1 MLGLCL
7 IADPLLIYAVVF
19 IPPPVRCGCVLC
31 YWVRWIYQGRRVG
44 QFTHQGDNYRVI
56 GVLTLSALT
65 IFVSSL
71 LASPL
76 HKRTQH
82 AWYWKSTKKRKKKE
96 KLLSPGIPALLP
108 SRSPGPSLNQLCL
121 FDRKH
126 VRHCLQ
132 MFCTYLHHLI
142 VQNTRDGTLDF
153 CTTTTSAA
161 IITLTSSHG

>member
-1 MLGLCL
+1 MLGLRF
-7 IADPLLIYAVVF
+7 IADPWLIYGVVF
-19 IPPPVRCGCVLC
+19 ILPPVHCGCVLC

-71 LASPL
+71 LALPL

-82 AWYWKSTKKRKKKE
+82 VCNWKSTK

-108 SRSPGPSLNQLCL
+108 VRSPGPHLKQLCL
-121 FDRKH
+121 LDRKH
-126 VRHCLQ
+126 VHHCLQ
-132 MFCTYLHHLI
+132 MFVDLFTPADWLEHRRRQPLILHQHI
-142 VQNTRDGTLDF
+142 Y
-153 CTTTTSAA
+153 CYY
-161 IITLTSSHG
+161 

>member
-7 IADPLLIYAVVF
+7 IADPWLIYGVVF
-19 IPPPVRCGCVLC
+19 IPPPVHCGCVLC

-82 AWYWKSTKKRKKKE
+82 ACRWKSTKK
-96 KLLSPGIPALLP
+96 KLLSPGVPALLP
-108 SRSPGPSLNQLCL
+108 WSPGPRFEQLCL

-126 VRHCLQ
+126 VHHCLQ
-132 MFCTYLHHLI
+132 MFVDLFTPADWLELQRRQTLI
-142 VQNTRDGTLDF
+142 LYHRIY
-153 CTTTTSAA
+153 CYY
-161 IITLTSSHG
+161 

>member
-82 AWYWKSTKKRKKKE
+82 AWYWKSTKKKEKKKSCLVPGSWPSY
-96 KLLSPGIPALLP
+96 LLDLGGPVWTSCVCLTENMRVIVYRCFALIYTTSLCRTQETAHWISALPPHLLLLLP
-108 SRSPGPSLNQLCL
+108 
-121 FDRKH
+121 
-126 VRHCLQ
+126 
-132 MFCTYLHHLI
+132 
-142 VQNTRDGTLDF
+142 
-153 CTTTTSAA
+153 
-161 IITLTSSHG
+161 